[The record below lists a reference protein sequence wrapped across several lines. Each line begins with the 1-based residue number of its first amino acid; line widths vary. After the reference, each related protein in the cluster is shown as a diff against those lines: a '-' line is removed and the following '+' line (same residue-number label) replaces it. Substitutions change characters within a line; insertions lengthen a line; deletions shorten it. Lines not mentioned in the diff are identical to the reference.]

1 MLMEHEITRKIA
13 AQMEVSAKQYL
24 ESGSYDALV
33 SDISQYIEHMS
44 AHLWKENNRLFMMAE
59 MRLQGVSDKMNSS
72 LSEVEQ
78 KKLEQL
84 GKTRQDYETLVQ
96 NLQQDLSK
104 IN

>member
-1 MLMEHEITRKIA
+1 MEI
-13 AQMEVSAKQYL
+13 SAKEYL
-24 ESGSYDALV
+24 ATGSADKLV

-59 MRLQGVSDKMNSS
+59 MRLQGMSDKMNAA

-78 KKLEQL
+78 KKLAQL
-84 GKTRQDYETLVQ
+84 GKTRADYETLVQ
-96 NLQQDLSK
+96 NLQTDISK